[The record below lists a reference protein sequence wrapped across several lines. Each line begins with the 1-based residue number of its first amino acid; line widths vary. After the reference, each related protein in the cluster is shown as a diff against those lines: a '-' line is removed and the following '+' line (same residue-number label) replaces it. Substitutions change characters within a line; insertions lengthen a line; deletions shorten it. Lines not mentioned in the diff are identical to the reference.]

1 MKTTM
6 FGGEHMSMRSYDQ
19 YDRVTIL
26 SVPTLSA
33 YAVEFGEFTP
43 PADLDVGYRALYL
56 SSDFTITEDVLLFH
70 SPFSVKF
77 SGLERCRLAIHYHG
91 IRDFARLFPQVSET
105 ALRDRLGQFYE
116 EADITF
122 DRGAW
127 LSFALMAA
135 AVYEGLLGWR
145 LGDPKGNF
153 SDLIKRGVKDGI
165 ITELESRI
173 LEDARASRNLVHA
186 GRFVEPSVTRLRAMN
201 MRTVLDS
208 LIRKFANAPDKPLPP
223 IASSTTSAVSG

>member
-6 FGGEHMSMRSYDQ
+6 FGGEHMFLQHYDE
-19 YDRVTIL
+19 YDRITIV

-43 PADLDVGYRALYL
+43 PADPDIGYRALYL
-56 SSDFTITEDVLLFH
+56 SSDFTIAEDTLSFR

-77 SGLERCRLAIHYHG
+77 GGFERCRLVVHYHG
-91 IRDFARLFPQVSET
+91 IRDFARLFPQVPEP

-127 LSFALMAA
+127 LSFALMAG

-145 LGDPKGNF
+145 LGQVNGKF
-153 SDLIKRGVKDGI
+153 SDLIHRGVKDGI
-165 ITELESRI
+165 ITERESRI
-173 LEDARASRNLVHA
+173 LQDAQESRNLVHA
-186 GRFVEPSVTRLRAMN
+186 GRFGEPSVTRANAMD
-201 MRTVLDS
+201 MRMVMDTLV
-208 LIRKFANAPDKPLPP
+208 RKFANQARLVSRTVM
-223 IASSTTSAVSG
+223 SSGL